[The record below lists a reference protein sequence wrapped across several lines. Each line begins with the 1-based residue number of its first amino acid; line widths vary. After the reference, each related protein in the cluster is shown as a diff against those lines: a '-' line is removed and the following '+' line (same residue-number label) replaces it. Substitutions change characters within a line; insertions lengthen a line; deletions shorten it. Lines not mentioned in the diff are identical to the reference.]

1 MQRKILI
8 SLIALV
14 SLVLP
19 AAASAASSTGAVV
32 FSRVSQHTET
42 KKVEGETPKPGEEP
56 KTETKTVVE
65 GGLFAV
71 RDGRLNQLT
80 EDPTD
85 TEPAF
90 SPDGRTI
97 AFVRGGDVYSVRPDG
112 SGQRRLTSGPE
123 LDSAPVIAPNGK
135 VVVFERRSAVGAEGD
150 LYTVGAT
157 GGGLHQLTSG
167 PGDDH
172 SAAFG
177 EEVSRGIV
185 FVRSSAG
192 PEGGNDDLSWVR
204 LSGAGQR
211 RLTFTRGVDEFA
223 PRWFAGGI
231 VFSRGESTPGPAAY
245 ADVYTMLGNGTKV
258 KSQVAGVGSAYV
270 EDVSPDGHTLLFR
283 RDQGLWA
290 KRIGPARAHK
300 LTELPDGSQTT
311 SVFSSDGQRV
321 AAIVELEEE
330 QRLVSI
336 SVANGASVQLAA
348 GYDLAEGA
356 SEIGPVI
363 DWQPTR

>member
-1 MQRKILI
+1 MSKRNYIVSVLV
-8 SLIALV
+8 ALFG
-14 SLVLP
+14 LALP
-19 AAASAASSTGAVV
+19 TMASAAPRTGAVV
-32 FSRVSQHTET
+32 YSKAE
-42 KKVEGETPKPGEEP
+42 KVGGIE
-56 KTETKTVVE
+56 E
-65 GGLFAV
+65 GGLYAV

-80 EDPTD
+80 EDPAD
-85 TEPAF
+85 VEPAF
-90 SPDGRTI
+90 SPDGTVI
-97 AFVRGGDVYSVRPDG
+97 AFARGGDLFTVRPDG
-112 SGQRRLTSGPE
+112 SGQRRLTSGTE
-123 LDSAPVIAPNGK
+123 IDSRPIVSTNGRY
-135 VVVFERRSAVGAEGD
+135 VVFERRASEGAPAD
-150 LYTVGAT
+150 LWTVAIGGANP
-157 GGGLHQLTSG
+157 HQLTSG
-167 PGDDH
+167 GADDYEA
-172 SAAFG
+172 S
-177 EEVSRGIV
+177 VSPDGKGIV
-185 FVRSSAG
+185 FVRSLPG
-192 PEGGNDDLSWVR
+192 VGGDVNEDLFSIQP
-204 LSGAGQR
+204 SGAGLK
-211 RLTFTRGVDEFA
+211 RLTRTARIDEFA
-223 PRWFAGGI
+223 PRYFAGGI
-231 VFSRGESTPGPAAY
+231 LFSRGDDSETSAAY
-245 ADVYTMLGNGTKV
+245 ADVYTMKRTGKV
-258 KSQVAGVGSAYV
+258 VQPQVKGVGSAYV

>member
-1 MQRKILI
+1 MSKRNYIVSVLV
-8 SLIALV
+8 ALFG
-14 SLVLP
+14 LALP
-19 AAASAASSTGAVV
+19 TMASAAPRTGAVV
-32 FSRVSQHTET
+32 YSKAE
-42 KKVEGETPKPGEEP
+42 KVGGIE
-56 KTETKTVVE
+56 E
-65 GGLFAV
+65 GGLYAV

-80 EDPTD
+80 EDPAD
-85 TEPAF
+85 VEPAF
-90 SPDGRTI
+90 SPDGTVI
-97 AFVRGGDVYSVRPDG
+97 AFARGGDLFTVRPDG
-112 SGQRRLTSGPE
+112 SGQRRLTSGTE
-123 LDSAPVIAPNGK
+123 IDSRPIVSTNGRY
-135 VVVFERRSAVGAEGD
+135 VVFERRASEGAPAD
-150 LYTVGAT
+150 LWTVAIGGANP
-157 GGGLHQLTSG
+157 HQLTSG
-167 PGDDH
+167 GADDYEA
-172 SAAFG
+172 S
-177 EEVSRGIV
+177 VSPDGKGIV
-185 FVRSSAG
+185 FVRSLPG
-192 PEGGNDDLSWVR
+192 VGGDVNEDLFSIQP
-204 LSGAGQR
+204 SGAGLK
-211 RLTFTRGVDEFA
+211 RLTRTARIDEFA
-223 PRWFAGGI
+223 PRYFAGGI
-231 VFSRGESTPGPAAY
+231 LFSRGDDSETPAAY
-245 ADVYTMLGNGTKV
+245 ADVYTMKRTGKV
-258 KSQVAGVGSAYV
+258 VQPQVKGVGSAYV